1 MNDIEK
7 AKFLLY
13 ILSQQELKLK
23 GSKEAFSFVESYK
36 WLLEVSKAMEQKVKN
51 GNK

>member
-1 MNDIEK
+1 MSDLEK

-13 ILSQQELKLK
+13 LLSQQELKLK

-36 WLLEVSKAMEQKVKN
+36 WLLELAKKMEGKK
-51 GNK
+51 